1 MHFALERKIG
11 TTGNRNRNEE
21 SMLSV
26 AAEYLSVIH
35 YSNFCANLIY
45 FLYLSEQNLAEP
57 KILQIN

>member
-11 TTGNRNRNEE
+11 TTGNGNRNEE

-35 YSNFCANLIY
+35 YSNFCANILY
-45 FLYLSEQNLAEP
+45 FQYLHDQNTAAEP
-57 KILQIN
+57 KIL